1 MEEGRL
7 EERIP
12 RNPGFGSGSVVLV
25 WGGRRSRARA
35 IGQWGPAVSGTGA
48 SERGA
53 GDRGEGAPGVRVA
66 AGPAW
71 RVDGPRESERE
82 KVRWAFG
89 PLASAIFYKAQ
100 TRKLNKGKTI
110 ILLYRHIIYQND
122 RKNKSYNMNIFTW

>member
-1 MEEGRL
+1 M
-7 EERIP
+7 IP
-12 RNPGFGSGSVVLV
+12 RRSGFGGGAGAL
-25 WGGRRSRARA
+25 WLGITWRGRRRGVGSSGQRDRAC
-35 IGQWGPAVSGTGA
+35 
-48 SERGA
+48 EEGA

-82 KVRWAFG
+82 KVRWALG
-89 PLASAIFYKAQ
+89 PLASANFFYKAQ